1 MINVLKEKD
10 KKIVLALAE
19 NDMRAK
25 SAARQLG
32 MHWNGVYYR
41 MNRIYDQTGL
51 DPRNFYDLQKLV
63 EIANRAPCS
72 SIEIEIR
79 PDGVH
84 KLSPHQFV
92 EEQLLRNVTA
102 QVLRCKVCGKVS
114 VGWYRQD
121 DTEEIKEK

>member
-1 MINVLKEKD
+1 MLKEKD
-10 KKIVLALAE
+10 KKIILAFAE
-19 NDMRAK
+19 NHMRTK
-25 SAARQLG
+25 TAARQLNL
-32 MHWNGVYYR
+32 HYNTVAYR
-41 MNRIYDQTGL
+41 LEKIHQQTGL
-51 DPRNFYDLQKLV
+51 NPENFYDLHKLV
-63 EIANRAPCS
+63 EIANRTPCS

-92 EEQLLRNVTA
+92 EEQLLRNVTV

-121 DTEEIKEK
+121 DTEEIEEK